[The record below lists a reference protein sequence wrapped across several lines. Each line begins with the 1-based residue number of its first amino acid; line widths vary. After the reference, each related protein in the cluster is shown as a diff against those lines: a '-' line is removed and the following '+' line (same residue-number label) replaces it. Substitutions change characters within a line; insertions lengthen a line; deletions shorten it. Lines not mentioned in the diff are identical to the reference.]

1 VLLDVSL
8 FTTGYALSALLVLF
22 IFSTGSTFTVLLADP
37 EVKTAS
43 FGGHFAISHLFLETD
58 TKNMD
63 ISRHRSYQVTKAISH
78 LFLETD
84 TKTMDISRPDYDWS
98 LAISQRIHS
107 LIALNFKNI

>member
-1 VLLDVSL
+1 MLLDVSL

-22 IFSTGSTFTVLLADP
+22 LFSTGSTFTVLLADP

-43 FGGHFAISHLFLETD
+43 FGGHF
-58 TKNMD
+58 
-63 ISRHRSYQVTKAISH
+63 AISH